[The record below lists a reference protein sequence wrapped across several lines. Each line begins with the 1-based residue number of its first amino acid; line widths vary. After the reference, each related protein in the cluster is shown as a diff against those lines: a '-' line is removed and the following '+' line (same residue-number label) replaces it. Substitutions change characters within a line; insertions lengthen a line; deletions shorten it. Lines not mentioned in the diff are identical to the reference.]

1 MSLHSPAIALRPW
14 VESLWA
20 APPRTNT
27 AKTDGDADITAR
39 AREWVMPEGR
49 AHLVI
54 RLGGEPL
61 GLYQDLDQAH
71 PHWLSDA
78 MLAGPYDRAYLKDTT
93 RMRGSVG
100 ALLLP
105 GALPALFGVAE
116 TQLLN
121 RHVPLAEVW
130 PESAATLVERINTA
144 ASPHEQLAYLEAEL
158 LAHLRPARG
167 LHPQVALALPRLA
180 QGLRIDEL
188 VRMSGYS
195 HRRFTSLF
203 RQATGMAP
211 KRYACLRRFADALP
225 ASGKS
230 LSWAELAADAGYSDQ
245 AHFVRDFHGFARI
258 TPQAYRRAQRQGHRH
273 VRVADTPTAP
283 VAAADPTSVCARPA
297 PKPPVRGDPPAT

>member
-14 VESLWA
+14 VENLWA
-20 APPRTNT
+20 VPPRS
-27 AKTDGDADITAR
+27 ADGEAQATPGAR
-39 AREWVMPEGR
+39 SREWVMPAGR
-49 AHLVI
+49 AHVVI

-61 GLYQDLDQAH
+61 GLYQDLEQAQ
-71 PHWLSDA
+71 PQWLSDA
-78 MLAGPYDRAYLKDTT
+78 VLAGPYDRAYLKDTS
-93 RMRGSVG
+93 RMSGSVG

-105 GALPALFGVAE
+105 GALHALFGIAE
-116 TQLLN
+116 PTLLN
-121 RHVPLAEVW
+121 RHVALAEVW
-130 PESAATLVERINTA
+130 PDDTAQLVEWINAA
-144 ASPHEQLAYLEAEL
+144 ASPQEQIARLEAQL
-158 LAHLRPARG
+158 LAHLRPARA
-167 LHPQVALALPRLA
+167 LHPQVAQALPRLA
-180 QGLRIDEL
+180 QGQRIDEL

-273 VRVADTPTAP
+273 VRVAETSTPP
-283 VAAADPTSVCARPA
+283 VAAADPTSVCGKPA
-297 PKPPVRGDPPAT
+297 TKPPIPGDPTAT

>member
-1 MSLHSPAIALRPW
+1 MSLLAPAMALRPW

-20 APPRTNT
+20 APPRTV
-27 AKTDGDADITAR
+27 AADADADIPAR

-54 RLGGEPL
+54 RLEGEPL
-61 GLYQDLDQAH
+61 GLYQDLEQQQ

-78 MLAGPYDRAYLKDTT
+78 VLAGPYDRAYLKDTT

-105 GALPALFGVAE
+105 GALPALFGMAE
-116 TQLLN
+116 AQLLN

-130 PESAATLVERINTA
+130 PEQAAALIARINA
-144 ASPHEQLAYLEAEL
+144 ASSPQEQLAHLEAQL
-158 LAHLRPARG
+158 LAHLRPARA

-188 VRMSGYS
+188 VRLSGYS
-195 HRRFTSLF
+195 HRRFASLF

-225 ASGKS
+225 ASGKT
-230 LSWAELAADAGYSDQ
+230 LRWADLAADAGYSDQ

-273 VRVADTPTAP
+273 VQA
-283 VAAADPTSVCARPA
+283 
-297 PKPPVRGDPPAT
+297 PPAAPPDHDEPGTG